1 MNLSTKVSVVAW
13 LHKYYL
19 LNYAKYIIY
28 MKIIVFHSHFWH
40 PSLDDKACLDW
51 VSKNQTQGDRD
62 SFVNQSENVLK
73 QNRCNSCLLLMPT
86 RKFSWSPRGR

>member
-1 MNLSTKVSVVAW
+1 MNLSIKVSVVAW

-28 MKIIVFHSHFWH
+28 IKIIVFHSHFWH

-62 SFVNQSENVLK
+62 SFVNQSENVL
-73 QNRCNSCLLLMPT
+73 
-86 RKFSWSPRGR
+86 

>member
-1 MNLSTKVSVVAW
+1 MNLSIKVSVVAW

-51 VSKNQTQGDRD
+51 VSKNQTQGDRRQ
-62 SFVNQSENVLK
+62 FRKPIRERFKAK
-73 QNRCNSCLLLMPT
+73 QMQFLFTPDAHSKILVR
-86 RKFSWSPRGR
+86 RR